1 MQEWCPSHS
10 GTREGEQ
17 IIMKHKLRSG
27 ALAATA
33 AALTLAVSACSS
45 GAPAKDGAAAGPVKD
60 QQVAIAGTQDQVQD
74 IKQFCGDKPLT
85 VALADGFGGNSW
97 RKITRAVFEAEAA
110 KCANIKK
117 VLYTDAQG
125 DTQKAISDINSL
137 VAQNVDV
144 IVTFVDGG
152 EALLPTI
159 KKATAA
165 GVRVVPYV
173 GSPGGK
179 PGTDYVDFVA
189 EDIKTYGSS
198 LADWTIDAMGGKGN
212 LVMLGGI
219 AGNSYSQGVFDGV
232 KAAAAKQPGIRLLNT
247 GGPISTDWEPG
258 KTQQVVAGLITKY
271 GKIDG
276 IVADYGGGSVGG
288 IRAFIAANKPLPV
301 WSANDSNEFACLWYE
316 YKDKNPSFQVATES
330 SRNWIVNVALHKGL
344 AAANGI
350 RSTEPSIYHLKIIE
364 DSRKADMAPKCD
376 KSLPNDA
383 ILSSGLSVEQLKA
396 LFK

>member
-1 MQEWCPSHS
+1 
-10 GTREGEQ
+10 
-17 IIMKHKLRSG
+17 MKDKLKPG
-27 ALAATA
+27 AMTVAA
-33 AALTLAVSACSS
+33 AALALVASSCSS
-45 GAPAKDGAAAGPVKD
+45 GTPAQAGGTPGHVEGQKTGI
-60 QQVAIAGTQDQVQD
+60 VGTQDQVQD
-74 IKQFCGDKPLT
+74 ISEFCGTKPLT

-110 KCANIKK
+110 KCPNIKK

-137 VAQNVDV
+137 VAQGVDV

-165 GVRVVPYV
+165 GAKVVPFV
-173 GSPGGK
+173 GSPGGT
-179 PGTDYVDFVA
+179 PGKDYVDFVA

-198 LADWTIDAMGGKGN
+198 LADWTIDAMHGKGN

-232 KAAAAKQPGIRLLNT
+232 KAAVAKNPGVKLLNT
-247 GGPISTDWEPG
+247 SGPISTDWEPG

-271 GKIDG
+271 GEIDG

-288 IRAFIAANKPLPV
+288 IRAFLAANQPLPV

-316 YKDKNPSFQVATES
+316 HKAKNPSYQVATES
-330 SRNWIVNVALHKGL
+330 SRNWVVSVALHKGL

-350 RSTEPSIYHLKIIE
+350 LDNEPSIYNLQIIE
-364 DSRKADMAPKCD
+364 DSRKADIAPKCD
-376 KSLPNDA
+376 KSLPPDA
-383 ILSSGLSVEQLKA
+383 ILSSGLSVDQLKA

>member
-1 MQEWCPSHS
+1 
-10 GTREGEQ
+10 
-17 IIMKHKLRSG
+17 MKHNVKIG
-27 ALAATA
+27 AMAVTA
-33 AALTLAVSACSS
+33 VAALVLSSCSS
-45 GAPAKDGAAAGPVKD
+45 GTPAKGVSSSDKVEGQKVGV
-60 QQVAIAGTQDQVQD
+60 VGTQDQIEPVT
-74 IKQFCGDKPLT
+74 KFCGTKPLT

-97 RKITRAVFEAEAA
+97 RKISRAVFEAEAA
-110 KCANIKK
+110 KCPNIKK

-137 VAQNVDV
+137 VAQGVDV

-165 GVRVVPYV
+165 GVKVVPYV
-173 GSPGGK
+173 GSPGGT
-179 PGTDYVDFVA
+179 PGKDYVDFVA

-198 LADWTIDAMGGKGN
+198 LADWTIDAMGRKGN

-232 KAAAAKQPGIRLLNT
+232 KAAAAEHPGIKLLNT
-247 GGPISTDWEPG
+247 SGPISTDWEPG

-276 IVADYGGGSVGG
+276 IVSDYGGGSVGG
-288 IRAFIAANKPLPV
+288 IRAFLAANKQIPV
-301 WSANDSNEFACLWYE
+301 WSANDSNEFACLWYQ
-316 YKDKNPSFQVATES
+316 YKAKYPSYQIATES
-330 SRNWIVNVALHKGL
+330 SRNWTVAVALHKGL

-350 RSTEPSIYHLKIIE
+350 VDDEPSIYNLQIIE

-376 KSLPNDA
+376 KSLPPDA
-383 ILSSGLSVEQLKA
+383 ILSSGLSVDQLKA